1 MSKIMNQSI
10 LLRSLLSIGSCVAL
24 LALMTMLSQ
33 AQPGPISPSPN
44 PVERPNPNSKPNPPL
59 PVYLEILRTTKYWE
73 NKFVGSDYQP
83 SKVFGAFQKAYQA
96 GEKNRSELE
105 QILRTGTPAGK
116 MYAVVI
122 LADFD
127 PEAAKQVLE
136 KMRNDDTVVLERTGD
151 LTTPKKV
158 SIWAVSTLQG
168 MEMQP
173 YHVALPPNL
182 ATLRE
187 ATRLEGQ
194 ALGEDAFPSK
204 IYQAFEQASQ
214 PGQVSRSNI
223 DRLLHEST
231 PAGRIYTA
239 MLLVKLNPKAG
250 RQLLEKMKSDQTAL
264 TEAFGC
270 TTAQTSVGAAV
281 EDILQGRSRVFP
293 PLP

>member
-1 MSKIMNQSI
+1 MLKIMTQSI
-10 LLRSLLSIGSCVAL
+10 LRQSLRPIGSCMIL
-24 LALMTMLSQ
+24 LVLTTIPSQ
-33 AQPGPISPSPN
+33 AELGRIASVPN
-44 PVERPNPNSKPNPPL
+44 PVEQSKPTPPL
-59 PVYLEILRTTKYWE
+59 PTYLETLRTTKYWE
-73 NKFVGSDYQP
+73 NKFIGSDYQP
-83 SKVFGAFQKAYQA
+83 SKVFEAFQKAYQA
-96 GEKNRSELE
+96 GEKIRPELE

-158 SIWAVSTLQG
+158 STWAASTLKG

-173 YHVALPPNL
+173 YHAALPTHL
-182 ATLRE
+182 AILRE
-187 ATRLEGQ
+187 ATRLEGRS
-194 ALGEDAFPSK
+194 LGVAAKPSK

-214 PGQVSRSNI
+214 PGKVNRSDI

-239 MLLVKLNPKAG
+239 MLLVKLDPKAG
-250 RQLLEKMKSDQTAL
+250 RRLLEEMQSDQTPL
-264 TEAFGC
+264 TKASGC
-270 TTAQTSVGAAV
+270 RTSQTSVGAAV
-281 EDILQGRSRVFP
+281 EDILQGRSIVFP